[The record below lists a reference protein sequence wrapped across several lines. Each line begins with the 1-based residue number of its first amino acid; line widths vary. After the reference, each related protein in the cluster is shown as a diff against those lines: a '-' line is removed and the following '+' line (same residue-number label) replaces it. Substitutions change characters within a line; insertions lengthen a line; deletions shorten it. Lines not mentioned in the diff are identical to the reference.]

1 MSMKTLTRL
10 SYIDILKIVATFAIV
25 LWHVSAV
32 YVRMDAA
39 LLSPFGVAALCD
51 QSLCALCAADVH
63 DDLGALLL
71 RESYALQLQA
81 EVFPTL

>member
-39 LLSPFGVAALCD
+39 LLSPFGALPYVIN
-51 QSLCALCAADVH
+51 LCALRC
-63 DDLGALLL
+63 
-71 RESYALQLQA
+71 RCS
-81 EVFPTL
+81 

>member
-39 LLSPFGVAALCD
+39 LLSP
-51 QSLCALCAADVH
+51 
-63 DDLGALLL
+63 LGAAPISRSPCLPGI
-71 RESYALQLQA
+71 RRTACGW
-81 EVFPTL
+81 PGGW

>member
-39 LLSPFGVAALCD
+39 LFSP
-51 QSLCALCAADVH
+51 
-63 DDLGALLL
+63 LGALPYVINLCV
-71 RESYALQLQA
+71 RFALPMFMMISGRCSCARAMLSTSSRS
-81 EVFPTL
+81 FPTL